1 MNGSRLFNR
10 GFTLL
15 ILGQASSLFGNYT
28 LRFALSMYVLEL
40 TGSAAVFSTLLAVS
54 MLPTILLSPLGG
66 VLADRANRRSIMV
79 TLDARSAQAVLA
91 ARFAGGRTSGVT
103 AVGVLLVALS
113 VLGAFESPT
122 VQACVPQL
130 LSGDNVLRGNALV
143 SQVQAVASLVTPFL
157 GSVVYASFGLAPVVH
172 TAAACFFVTA
182 VLECFIR
189 LDSPRTERSGG
200 VLSAIRGDLAGS
212 WRFMRREEP
221 GVLSLLLLA
230 ALVSMFL
237 SGVMVVGF
245 PFLVRTVLGLSA
257 QLYGAAES
265 AAGVAAILGSL
276 AVTILAGRLLT
287 ERLWLAVTAA
297 GVCLIPSAL
306 AFALPIGTI
315 AAYAVLTVSFC
326 CTQAVCSAFSVC
338 AMTTIQSRTPEHL
351 TGKVMAF
358 VYTISLCAQPLGQLL
373 YGALFDALASAP
385 EWLLLPSALAVIATG
400 LASKKLFAGLAQRGK

>member
-79 TLDARSAQAVLA
+79 TLDALSALAVLA
-91 ARFAGGRTSGVT
+91 AGFALERTGGVT

-172 TAAACFFVTA
+172 TAACFFVTA

-200 VLSAIRGDLAGS
+200 VL
-212 WRFMRREEP
+212 
-221 GVLSLLLLA
+221 
-230 ALVSMFL
+230 
-237 SGVMVVGF
+237 
-245 PFLVRTVLGLSA
+245 
-257 QLYGAAES
+257 
-265 AAGVAAILGSL
+265 
-276 AVTILAGRLLT
+276 
-287 ERLWLAVTAA
+287 
-297 GVCLIPSAL
+297 
-306 AFALPIGTI
+306 
-315 AAYAVLTVSFC
+315 
-326 CTQAVCSAFSVC
+326 
-338 AMTTIQSRTPEHL
+338 
-351 TGKVMAF
+351 
-358 VYTISLCAQPLGQLL
+358 
-373 YGALFDALASAP
+373 
-385 EWLLLPSALAVIATG
+385 
-400 LASKKLFAGLAQRGK
+400 

>member
-79 TLDARSAQAVLA
+79 TLDALSALAVLA
-91 ARFAGGRTSGVT
+91 AGFALERTGGVT

-157 GSVVYASFGLAPVVH
+157 GSVVYASFGLAPVVRA
-172 TAAACFFVTA
+172 AAACFFVTA
-182 VLECFIR
+182 V
-189 LDSPRTERSGG
+189 P
-200 VLSAIRGDLAGS
+200 
-212 WRFMRREEP
+212 
-221 GVLSLLLLA
+221 
-230 ALVSMFL
+230 
-237 SGVMVVGF
+237 
-245 PFLVRTVLGLSA
+245 
-257 QLYGAAES
+257 
-265 AAGVAAILGSL
+265 
-276 AVTILAGRLLT
+276 
-287 ERLWLAVTAA
+287 
-297 GVCLIPSAL
+297 
-306 AFALPIGTI
+306 
-315 AAYAVLTVSFC
+315 
-326 CTQAVCSAFSVC
+326 
-338 AMTTIQSRTPEHL
+338 
-351 TGKVMAF
+351 
-358 VYTISLCAQPLGQLL
+358 
-373 YGALFDALASAP
+373 ALFLRR
-385 EWLLLPSALAVIATG
+385 WLSPCP
-400 LASKKLFAGLAQRGK
+400 

>member
-79 TLDARSAQAVLA
+79 TLDALSALAVLA
-91 ARFAGGRTSGVT
+91 AGFALERTGGVT

-157 GSVVYASFGLAPVVH
+157 GSVVYASFGLAPVVRA
-172 TAAACFFVTA
+172 AAACFFVTA

-189 LDSPRTERSGG
+189 LPRRQPGPRS
-200 VLSAIRGDLAGS
+200 RLADVVRDDFALTL
-212 WRFMRREEP
+212 RFMRQEQPATLRML
-221 GVLSLLLLA
+221 VLA
-230 ALVSMFL
+230 ALVNL
-237 SGVMVVGF
+237 LITGLVVVGF
-245 PFLVRTVLGLSA
+245 PYLVRTVLGLSA
-257 QLYGAAES
+257 NHYGAAES
-265 AAGVAAILGSL
+265 AMGVAAVLGAVLVTLLAGKMRPRHLTLLILLVGFPLLPAGAAFLFPLGSL
-276 AVTILAGRLLT
+276 GRYLVL
-287 ERLWLAVTAA
+287 VAA
-297 GVCLIPSAL
+297 FCACQLGGSIFS
-306 AFALPIGTI
+306 T
-315 AAYAVLTVSFC
+315 YAITL
-326 CTQAVCSAFSVC
+326 
-338 AMTTIQSRTPEHL
+338 IQSRTPEQL
-351 TGKVMAF
+351 MGKVMSC
-358 VYTISLCAQPLGQLL
+358 VYTVALCAQPLGQIL
-373 YGALFDALASAP
+373 YGGLLDRFSDSVH
-385 EWLLLPSALAVIATG
+385 WVLLPSGLLVCLLG
-400 LASKKLFAGLAQRGK
+400 LAFSRFFRQLEH